1 MRGRQLLMTEDGS
14 HTLIVPELK
23 ETYHSTHGAIRE
35 SDHVFIQEGLH
46 HYSTEKQLT
55 RIRIFEV
62 GFGTGLNAL
71 LTALFAEKQNLIVTY
86 ETIEAFPLEE
96 GILMEL
102 NYPGQLDS
110 GSANDLFTKMHAA
123 KWNEL
128 VHVSNYLKLRK
139 IHAGIQDHQ
148 LSDAYDICYF
158 DAFAPSKQPEMWEL
172 NVLEKIHDAM
182 KQGGVFVTYCAQGQ
196 LKRNL
201 RDIGFDVFTLEGPPG
216 KKEMVRAIKI

>member
-1 MRGRQLLMTEDGS
+1 MKGRQLLVTEDGS

-35 SDHVFIQEGLH
+35 SDHIFIREGLQY
-46 HYSTEKQLT
+46 YSIEKQIT
-55 RIRIFEV
+55 GIKIFEV
-62 GFGTGLNAL
+62 GFGTGLNTL

-102 NYPGQLDS
+102 NYLSQLDN
-110 GSANDLFTKMHAA
+110 GAANDIFTKMHAS

-128 VHVSNYLKLRK
+128 VQVSKYLKLRK
-139 IHAGIQDHQ
+139 IHTEIQVHQ
-148 LSDAYDICYF
+148 LSAAYDICYF

-182 KQGGVFVTYCAQGQ
+182 KSGGVFVTYCAQGQ

-201 RDIGFDVFTLEGPPG
+201 RNIGFEVFTLEGPPG
-216 KKEMVRAIKI
+216 KKEMIRAIKI

>member
-1 MRGRQLLMTEDGS
+1 MKGRQLLVTEDGS

-35 SDHVFIQEGLH
+35 SDHVFIREGLQY
-46 HYSTEKQLT
+46 YSIEKQIT
-55 RIRIFEV
+55 GIKIFEV
-62 GFGTGLNAL
+62 GFGTGLNTL

-102 NYPGQLDS
+102 NYLSQLDN
-110 GSANDLFTKMHAA
+110 GAANDIFTKMHAS

-128 VHVSNYLKLRK
+128 VQVSKYLKLRK
-139 IHAGIQDHQ
+139 IHTEIQVHQ
-148 LSDAYDICYF
+148 LSAAYDICYF

-182 KQGGVFVTYCAQGQ
+182 KSGGVFVTYCAQGQ

-201 RDIGFDVFTLEGPPG
+201 RNIGFEVFTLEGPPG
-216 KKEMVRAIKI
+216 KKEMIRAIKI